1 VQDAQYATQ
10 TEGAAIAQL
19 LNLTDHFEDPQTAEA
34 VQTAVLD
41 YTNTIVNE
49 QWPLLEVADGL
60 GASAVGLT
68 ASTALGDRIPA
79 AKAADESSSPVWG
92 QIEATLGDLG
102 QASIDRLRDLPTSN
116 APFRIALVIVLGA
129 TMLIATAAFLPT
141 RIKAYRAAL
150 VLMAALVSLLVF
162 AMVQTSNP
170 YAQNI
175 TPAPLVL
182 AERLSTQ

>member
-1 VQDAQYATQ
+1 M
-10 TEGAAIAQL
+10 
-19 LNLTDHFEDPQTAEA
+19 
-34 VQTAVLD
+34 
-41 YTNTIVNE
+41 
-49 QWPLLEVADGL
+49 ADGL

-68 ASTALGDRIPA
+68 ASTALGDKILA

-92 QIEATLGDLG
+92 QIETTLGNLG

-116 APFRIALVIVLGA
+116 APFRIGLVIVLGA

-175 TPAPLVL
+175 TPALLVL

>member
-1 VQDAQYATQ
+1 MVPSLLAETPAPILLLAFLVIGVGGILLVSHLFYGRFIAMVQEDPVPETGSDADSESSTESSAEADTKADAKAESTEPVTPGPNDLRGRVLTFTTLAFVFMLAFVLNTSWGNVQDAQYATQ

-68 ASTALGDRIPA
+68 ASTALGD
-79 AKAADESSSPVWG
+79 
-92 QIEATLGDLG
+92 
-102 QASIDRLRDLPTSN
+102 
-116 APFRIALVIVLGA
+116 
-129 TMLIATAAFLPT
+129 
-141 RIKAYRAAL
+141 
-150 VLMAALVSLLVF
+150 
-162 AMVQTSNP
+162 
-170 YAQNI
+170 
-175 TPAPLVL
+175 
-182 AERLSTQ
+182 